1 MSIEAERCCGVRL
14 RCRVSLGRE
23 RNYRHGLPGRPHDN
37 GRAEVPAASERRRV
51 GVRGWERLGAR
62 PLDGK
67 IARVDPSKGQ
77 LGPSF
82 LASGDLHGMA
92 VGGGYLWVT
101 DASTNGI
108 QRISEDLGSPPTR
121 MPVGQVGG
129 RPESV
134 AYDDGAIL
142 VGFTGGTLAK
152 INPSNPSSP
161 ATIWTQE
168 VGFIDNGRPEH
179 RVDGWR
185 SARSSGSAVTA
196 LKRCDEEL
204 TPGETRSPE
213 LFPMSLGALP
223 RAWAFRGHL
232 LLNQRLGGEVTQLS
246 ESFDGTR
253 RPRRIRRT

>member
-1 MSIEAERCCGVRL
+1 MGDGRLNERDPADL
-14 RCRVSLGRE
+14 RGSG
-23 RNYRHGLPGRPHDN
+23 
-37 GRAEVPAASERRRV
+37 
-51 GVRGWERLGAR
+51 
-62 PLDGK
+62 
-67 IARVDPSKGQ
+67 IA
-77 LGPSF
+77 
-82 LASGDLHGMA
+82 
-92 VGGGYLWVT
+92 
-101 DASTNGI
+101 
-108 QRISEDLGSPPTR
+108 PTR

-185 SARSSGSAVTA
+185 SARSSGSAATA

-253 RPRRIRRT
+253 RPRRIRRTRSGGEPGRSGSMPIPGGRSHPQSRTVLASMTQP